1 MFVQFPRL
9 FIFSF
14 NVSFPVM
21 LGPIIRHAP
30 VLAVSSSPT
39 FAWGLPT
46 VWQTGPLP
54 YSNSVAAKQ
63 MRLAAFLAVLGHTL
77 QKHIF
82 QATYLLEE
90 PDDLSFVLSNLA
102 RNDPE
107 KETHLRSVLL
117 AAYVDPKEHTK
128 VAMERI
134 ECVVEDLKCFQNI
147 IPEDS
152 RAAFE
157 TALRNT
163 CQLACRNWNIV
174 LRQPVAIELCLEPG
188 RHVTTTYWRLLQG
201 LGQAPGTATS
211 APNGNQKLTNGEA
224 APSSAKGAADRTR
237 PETPMNRRDVETI
250 WPVFLSIVGNQSEV
264 IMMGVVIDNAVMAP
278 AHDEIDSTNATPDE
292 LSAPHRS
299 RRQSLR
305 AEKGKASSVNSSR
318 GSKKAFLPSGGGNG
332 AKSG

>member
-1 MFVQFPRL
+1 
-9 FIFSF
+9 
-14 NVSFPVM
+14 
-21 LGPIIRHAP
+21 
-30 VLAVSSSPT
+30 
-39 FAWGLPT
+39 
-46 VWQTGPLP
+46 
-54 YSNSVAAKQ
+54 
-63 MRLAAFLAVLGHTL
+63 
-77 QKHIF
+77 
-82 QATYLLEE
+82 
-90 PDDLSFVLSNLA
+90 
-102 RNDPE
+102 
-107 KETHLRSVLL
+107 
-117 AAYVDPKEHTK
+117 
-128 VAMERI
+128 MERI

-250 WPVFLSIVGNQSEV
+250 WPIYISIVGNQSEV
-264 IMMGVVIDNAVMAP
+264 IMMGVVIDNAVGAP
-278 AHDEIDSTNATPDE
+278 ARGGGGGAGA
-292 LSAPHRS
+292 APGGRAAPRRG
-299 RRQSLR
+299 RRQ
-305 AEKGKASSVNSSR
+305 
-318 GSKKAFLPSGGGNG
+318 
-332 AKSG
+332 